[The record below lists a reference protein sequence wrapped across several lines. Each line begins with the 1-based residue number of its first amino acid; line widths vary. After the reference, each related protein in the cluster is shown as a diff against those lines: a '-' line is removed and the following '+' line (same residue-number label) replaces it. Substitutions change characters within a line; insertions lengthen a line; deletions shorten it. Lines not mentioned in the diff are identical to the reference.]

1 VSTISEIEMLSDRV
15 VGLAARVTE
24 LEQQLADAD
33 TLAERLRV
41 TAHEVLDAAGASDL
55 ERLRLSVPMVKL
67 QAFLA
72 AALARPSV
80 QGQAEREFLAAHT
93 AQSSPVLQ
101 AKIER
106 EYVERPTGKIIDLG
120 MRRRNR

>member
-72 AALARPSV
+72 AALARTP
-80 QGQAEREFLAAHT
+80 AA
-93 AQSSPVLQ
+93 
-101 AKIER
+101 IER
-106 EYVERPTGKIIDLG
+106 EYVERPVGKVIDLG
-120 MRRRNR
+120 TRFRR